1 MNIFQAEIHKI
12 MNTSRNLNGIS
23 LFVTF
28 QNFPD
33 KNKTKSGKI
42 KSEGH
47 PACLQLNP

>member
-33 KNKTKSGKI
+33 KNKTKSGKSRV
-42 KSEGH
+42 KVT
-47 PACLQLNP
+47 QLAFN